1 MRVSFSGVTAC
12 LRGKAATSISLC
24 LCGGFLPLQN
34 YKQPAIGLIPTVSR
48 SILATEAEYGRTTTI
63 SDPRKFPA
71 GNTYIADPPGLNA
84 RATRHSTPVLQ
95 TYACA
100 LDLLTTPVLRKEME
114 ASESGTAEC
123 PVCLA
128 SHPLRD
134 LLLTKCEHKFC
145 KSYVG
150 SILKAADATCPLC
163 RREITPYDTT
173 RLSTGQALAER
184 PTTIFGGVYIQGGTL
199 GLASYHFSE
208 QESYISYSAAPRIWR
223 LDDGSPPPAKK
234 PFLHATY
241 DASCRTFR
249 AVVDWSDNN
258 CHGNVEWIYRMV
270 FSEDFR
276 TIEKGEVIAYE
287 ADRRKG
293 EWHAY
298 EQDLFYV
305 RHEEIDF
312 NQ

>member
-1 MRVSFSGVTAC
+1 MGLF
-12 LRGKAATSISLC
+12 LRSLREKAATVISLC
-24 LCGGFLPLQN
+24 LCGYFLPLRN
-34 YKQPAIGLIPTVSR
+34 YKKPYSQGLIPIVSR
-48 SILATEAEYGRTTTI
+48 SIPATEGRTTTI
-63 SDPRKFPA
+63 
-71 GNTYIADPPGLNA
+71 PPKEIPGRSLGVRTNLGNA
-84 RATRHSTPVLQ
+84 RATRHSR
-95 TYACA
+95 
-100 LDLLTTPVLRKEME
+100 TTNVRMRAGFTDNATKME
-114 ASESGTAEC
+114 TEKDSESATAEC

-145 KSYVG
+145 KSCVG
-150 SILKAADATCPLC
+150 NILKAADATCPLC
-163 RREITPYDTT
+163 RQEITPYDTT

-184 PTTIFGGVYIQGGTL
+184 PKTIFGGVYIQGGTL

-208 QESYISYSAAPRIWR
+208 EESYISYSAAPPNWR

-234 PFLHATY
+234 PFLQATY

-258 CHGNVEWIYRMV
+258 FHGHAEWIYRMV

-287 ADRRKG
+287 ADGSKG
-293 EWHAY
+293 AWHAY

-305 RHEEIDF
+305 RHEELDF